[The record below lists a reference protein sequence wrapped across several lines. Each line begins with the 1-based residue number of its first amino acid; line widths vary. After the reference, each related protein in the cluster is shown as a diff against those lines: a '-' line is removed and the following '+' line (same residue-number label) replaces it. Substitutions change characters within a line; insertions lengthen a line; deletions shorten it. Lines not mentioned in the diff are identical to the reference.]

1 MTKGEKI
8 KYYRNLRGLTQKQLG
23 EKCGLSEPAIR
34 NYELGNRTPSPQ
46 QLEKIAAAL
55 NVTVTE
61 LILPDLPE
69 LLCRLEQ
76 LGFKLTMLGGEPII
90 RVKPNE
96 KKLREILIEYLN
108 KNEK

>member
-1 MTKGEKI
+1 MTSIALYNNKGGVGK
-8 KYYRNLRGLTQKQLG
+8 TT
-23 EKCGLSEPAIR
+23 SAI
-34 NYELGNRTPSPQ
+34 NISQ

-76 LGFKLTMLGGEPII
+76 LGFKLSMLGDEPII

-96 KKLREILIEYLN
+96 KKLRETLIEYLN
-108 KNEK
+108 ENEK

>member
-1 MTKGEKI
+1 MTKGETI

-55 NVTVTE
+55 NATVTE
-61 LILPDLPE
+61 LILPE

-76 LGFKLTMLGGEPII
+76 LGFKLSMLGDEPII

-96 KKLREILIEYLN
+96 KKLRETLIEYLDE
-108 KNEK
+108 NEK

>member
-23 EKCGLSEPAIR
+23 EMCGLSEPAIR

-61 LILPDLPE
+61 LILPE

-76 LGFKLTMLGGEPII
+76 LGFKLSMLGDEPII
-90 RVKPNE
+90 RVKPE
-96 KKLREILIEYLN
+96 EQKLREILLEYIG
-108 KNEK
+108 KI